1 MDDSI
6 LGLLSNPDEAKR
18 MKKEMMRR
26 QMEAQQLMSQVY
38 GDERLPIDL
47 DAQINAVPDIRGFAG
62 GGRIGTQIPL
72 TPEQMLIL
80 GLSGGGTYSPKDIA
94 GRRFMPNSLDAMLQ
108 TPSGGYGFQLNRKD
122 PYNPTLPRLMLNY
135 NRQF

>member
-6 LGLLSNPDEAKR
+6 LGLLSNPDELKR
-18 MKKEMMRR
+18 MQREMMRR
-26 QMEAQQLMSQVY
+26 SMEAQQLMSQKY
-38 GDERLPIDL
+38 GNERLPFDL
-47 DAQINAVPDIRGFAG
+47 NMQASAVPDIQGFAG

-80 GLSGGGTYSPKDIA
+80 GLSGGGTYSTKDIA

-108 TPSGGYGFQLNRKD
+108 TPSGGYGVQLNRKD
-122 PYNPTLPRLMLNY
+122 PYNPTLPQLMLNY